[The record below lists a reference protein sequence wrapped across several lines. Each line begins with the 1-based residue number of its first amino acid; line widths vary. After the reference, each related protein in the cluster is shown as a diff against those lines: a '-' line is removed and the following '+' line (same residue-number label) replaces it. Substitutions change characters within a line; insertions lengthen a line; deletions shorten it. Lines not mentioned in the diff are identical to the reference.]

1 MVRNYED
8 RPVSP
13 DAVRRIVETARRA
26 PSAGFSQGTY
36 FVVVTDQA
44 TRARIAEVANEDEYA
59 SMGFD
64 RWISNA
70 PVHIVVC
77 VRETDYHARYNE
89 PDKLQE
95 DGTELEWPVPYWWV
109 DVGAALMLV
118 LLAAVDEGLA
128 AGFFGVHRLGGINEV
143 LGIPSDVVPIGV
155 VTVGHPA
162 PDRPSGSLA
171 RGRRPKSKV
180 IRWERW

>member
-13 DAVRRIVETARRA
+13 DSVERIVETARRG

-59 SMGFD
+59 AMGFD

-70 PVHIVVC
+70 PVHICVC
-77 VRETDYHARYNE
+77 VREADYHARYNE
-89 PDKLQE
+89 PDKLQA

-109 DVGAALMLV
+109 DSGAALMLV
-118 LLAAVDEGLA
+118 LLAAADEGLA
-128 AGFFGVHRLGGINEV
+128 AGFFGVHRLGGINEA

-162 PDRPSGSLA
+162 PDRPSGSLK
-171 RGRRPKSKV
+171 RGRRPTEEV
-180 IRWERW
+180 VRWEHW